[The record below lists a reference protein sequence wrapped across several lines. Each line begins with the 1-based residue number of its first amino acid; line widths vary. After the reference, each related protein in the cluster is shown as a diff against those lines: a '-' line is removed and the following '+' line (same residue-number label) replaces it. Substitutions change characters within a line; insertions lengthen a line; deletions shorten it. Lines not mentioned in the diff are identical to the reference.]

1 MNELILG
8 LLMINNMTT
17 YEIKKAIQNGMNL
30 ISSDSMGNIHA
41 SIKKLLQSNYITFK
55 ESVDNGKFKKVYSI
69 SMEGREY
76 FESWIN
82 SPFES
87 SHKRNPELKKIFFMA
102 FSSKEAR
109 KSRIQEYIELIKVEK
124 IKLQQLQKY
133 SSTVLNEIPET
144 QQEIGFFQLE
154 TIQYGLDLMSFEIS
168 WYENFLRKLT

>member
-8 LLMINNMTT
+8 LLVINSMTS
-17 YEIKKAIQNGMNL
+17 YEIKKAIQSGMNL

-41 SIKKLLQSNYITFK
+41 SIKKLLQNNYVSFE

-69 SMEGREY
+69 SVEGKKY

-102 FSSKEAR
+102 FSDKEKR
-109 KSRIQEYIELIKVEK
+109 KSRVKEYIESIKIEK
-124 IKLQQLQKY
+124 DKLEQIQKY
-133 SSTVLNEIPET
+133 SLSALNELPKN
-144 QQEIGFFQLE
+144 QREIGSFQLD
-154 TIQYGLDLMSFEIS
+154 TIQYGIDIMSFEIS
-168 WYENFLRKLT
+168 WYENFLKKL

>member
-8 LLMINNMTT
+8 LLIINSMTT

-41 SIKKLLQSNYITFK
+41 SIKKLLQNNYITY
-55 ESVDNGKFKKVYSI
+55 EECIDNGKFKKVYSI
-69 SMEGREY
+69 STEGKKF

-102 FSSKEAR
+102 FSDKEVR
-109 KSRIQEYIELIKVEK
+109 KFRIEEYIKLIKVEK
-124 IKLQQLQKY
+124 NKLEKLQEY
-133 SSTVLNEIPET
+133 SFSVLNELSEA
-144 QQEIGFFQLE
+144 QREIGFFQLE
-154 TIQYGLDLMSFEIS
+154 TIQYGLDMMSFEIG
-168 WYENFLRKLT
+168 WYEKFLKRL